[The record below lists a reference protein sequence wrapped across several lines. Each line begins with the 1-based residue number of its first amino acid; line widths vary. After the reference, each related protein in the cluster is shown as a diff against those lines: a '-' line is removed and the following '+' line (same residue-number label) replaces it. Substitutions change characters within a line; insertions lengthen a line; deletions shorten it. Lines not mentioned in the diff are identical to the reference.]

1 MGEHMKRLV
10 PPDKAVLEGQIG
22 NVVYRQQKDGTMH
35 IDDKV
40 ADAFKREGWTEA
52 NLGGFAR
59 AKGWVC
65 QDCGFH
71 GYFKKCG
78 KCGSENMERGN

>member
-1 MGEHMKRLV
+1 MKRLV
-10 PPDKAVLEGQIG
+10 APDRAVVEGQIG

-35 IDDKV
+35 VDDHH
-40 ADAFKREGWTEA
+40 AAALKREGWFEPNA
-52 NLGGFAR
+52 GGFAK

-65 QDCGFH
+65 DDCGFH

-78 KCGSENMERGN
+78 KCGSESMTKGK